1 MSQARDASPFARLRW
16 ILILGA
22 AALAPALGCSSA
34 ADHAPQGARS
44 AGPSVLP
51 APPSGTAAA
60 APAADPGVTPA
71 SLPVGAAAQ
80 AQAEGAPGLPPP
92 LPPGAAAPLPPLP
105 PSSPGAPDEAE
116 QKMSALLRAED
127 GPYAR
132 FYASL
137 RAVEQKQRQDHVRV
151 LWLGDSHGA
160 SDFWSGAVRTV
171 LQKRFGN
178 AGPGFVHLGYGAY
191 RHDGVK
197 VTTEGKWR
205 MRPKGPSTTLATG
218 DGVFGL
224 GGILFAADSG
234 GARAEISVTEASG
247 VGRLRWDLCY
257 RLNAPADRLTVRI
270 GGGEPQVLRA
280 TPDAPPGAL
289 RHLTLTS
296 DASASLSVTPT
307 AGAPELCG
315 VVIEA
320 DPETHRGVV
329 LDTVGINGARLAT
342 PLAWNEASWAAE
354 LARRAPSLV
363 ILEYGTNE
371 SGDFEVKPAAYGR
384 HMGAVLGRIR
394 RVQPDVDCLVL
405 APTDRRDTPDRTPL
419 VRDALREAAQ
429 TNQCAFWDTY
439 EAMGGKGSI
448 DAWSKESPPRAAKD
462 GVHLSSRGYREIG
475 FKLGDELLR
484 TFRP

>member
-1 MSQARDASPFARLRW
+1 MSEARDAAPSARRRW
-16 ILILGA
+16 IFGLGA
-22 AALAPALGCSSA
+22 AACAAALGCSSA
-34 ADHAPQGARS
+34 SDHAPQGARS

-51 APPSGTAAA
+51 APPSGTTAAVA
-60 APAADPGVTPA
+60 ASPQAVTPA
-71 SLPVGAAAQ
+71 SLSIDARAAQ
-80 AQAEGAPGLPPP
+80 SPGSPGLPPP
-92 LPPGAAAPLPPLP
+92 LPPGAAEPLPPLP
-105 PSSPGAPDEAE
+105 EGAVPDEAE

-178 AGPGFVHLGYGAY
+178 GGPGFVHLGYGAY

-197 VTTEGKWR
+197 IAAEGKWR
-205 MRPKGPSTTLATG
+205 MRPRGPSTTLVTG

-224 GGILFAADSG
+224 GGILFTPEAG
-234 GARAEISVTEASG
+234 GSRAELTVTEAG
-247 VGRLRWDLCY
+247 ELGRLRWDLCY
-257 RLNAPADRLTVRI
+257 RLNAPTDQITVRI
-270 GGGEPQVLRA
+270 GGGEPQVLKA
-280 TPDAPPGAL
+280 APDAPRGAL

-296 DASASLSVTPT
+296 DPGASLSVTPT

-315 VVIEA
+315 VVVEA

-329 LDTVGINGARLAT
+329 LDTLGINGARLAT
-342 PLAWNEASWAAE
+342 PLAWDEASWADE

-363 ILEYGTNE
+363 ILQYGTNE
-371 SGDFEVKPAAYGR
+371 SGDFEVKPQAYGR
-384 HMGAVLGRIR
+384 HMAAVLGRVR

-419 VRDALREAAQ
+419 VRDALRDAAQ
-429 TNQCAFWDTY
+429 ANQCAFWDTY
-439 EAMGGKGSI
+439 QAMGGKGSI
-448 DAWSKESPPRAAKD
+448 DAWSKESPPRAARD